1 MTGGSLF
8 DNSGTTVRANIG
20 NNTWVTL
27 GTTLKNSMDHLSD
40 AMRYAVEGIWS
51 TDDDKDVV
59 ERNDI
64 MDILKLYLK
73 RKREE
78 IELKYNEL
86 IDKDYAKL
94 EVVNEYKKLVND
106 FEISLAQL
114 ADKYN
119 TKEESFIVRS
129 GYEAD
134 YTFELNDELKE
145 NIGKNYAKLREADL
159 KALYDF
165 EEEVRAVLSVSDDK
179 DYQLDVL
186 KNYEILDKKGRLTI

>member
-8 DNSGTTVRANIG
+8 DNSGTTVRVNIG
-20 NNTWVTL
+20 NNTWATL
-27 GTTLKNSMDHLSD
+27 GTTLKTSMDHLSD

-78 IELKYNEL
+78 IELKYNEF

-134 YTFELNDELKE
+134 YTFELNDELRE

>member
-8 DNSGTTVRANIG
+8 DNNGTTVRVNIG
-20 NNTWVTL
+20 NNTWTTL
-27 GTTLKNSMDHLSD
+27 GTTLKTSMDHLSD

-51 TDDDKDVV
+51 ADDDIV

-78 IELKYNEL
+78 IELKYNKL
-86 IDKDYAKL
+86 IDEDYAKL

-134 YTFELNDELKE
+134 YTFELNDELRE

>member
-8 DNSGTTVRANIG
+8 DNSGTTVRVNIG
-20 NNTWVTL
+20 NNTWTTL
-27 GTTLKNSMDHLSD
+27 GTTLKTNMDHLSD

-51 TDDDKDVV
+51 VDDDIV

-106 FEISLAQL
+106 FEINLAQL

-134 YTFELNDELKE
+134 YTFELNDELRE

>member
-8 DNSGTTVRANIG
+8 DNNGTTVRVNIG
-20 NNTWVTL
+20 NNTWTTL
-27 GTTLKNSMDHLSD
+27 GTTLKTSMDHLSD

-51 TDDDKDVV
+51 ADDDIV

-134 YTFELNDELKE
+134 YTFELNDELRE